1 VSRVSVETE
10 AKSLK
15 LLPLDALHRAR
26 GAKFAPF
33 AGYDMPVQYEGLIA
47 EHKWTRAHAGLF
59 DVSHMG
65 PCFLRIAPGRG
76 LEGDGAH
83 AAVAAIVEPLVA
95 ADIAGLAPGQQRLT
109 VLLNEDGGVLDDL
122 IIARPAEPHEQG
134 GLYIVVNGAVK
145 EQDFA
150 ILGAA
155 AAKAGADFAP
165 ADDRALLALQGP
177 QARAVIARLAPEAA
191 RLSFMTLCRA
201 TIEGERC
208 FLACC
213 GYTGE
218 DGFEILAPMSAAP
231 AIAEWLL
238 AQPEVK
244 PIGLGARDTLR
255 LEAGL
260 CLYGHE
266 LDRTTSPIEAGLAWT
281 IQKRRRKA
289 KDFPGAARILRE
301 LKEGPA
307 RTRVGVAIKEKAPA
321 REGVEIFKD
330 GRRIGAVT
338 SGGFSPTLN
347 APISMGYVETQF
359 SAPGTAIDLIV
370 RGQARAAEI
379 APLPFVPHRYA
390 KVEP

>member
-1 VSRVSVETE
+1 VSVLAETQSTT
-10 AKSLK
+10 AALK

-47 EHKWTRAHAGLF
+47 EHKWTREHAGLF

-65 PCFLRIAPGRG
+65 PCFLRLREGHG
-76 LEGDGAH
+76 LEGDAAH
-83 AAVAAIVEPLVA
+83 AKVAAIVEPLVS
-95 ADIAGLAPGQQRLT
+95 ADILGLAPGQQRLT
-109 VLLNEDGGVLDDL
+109 VLLNEQGGVLDDL
-122 IIARPAEPHEQG
+122 IIGRPAQPHEQG
-134 GLYIVVNGAVK
+134 GLYIVVNGGVK

-150 ILGAA
+150 ILKAA
-155 AAKAGADFAP
+155 ADKAGADFAR

-177 QARAVIARLAPEAA
+177 QARAVLK
-191 RLSFMTLCRA
+191 RLSPDAATLGFMTTGRA
-201 TIEGERC
+201 TIEGARC
-208 FLACC
+208 FVACC

-266 LDRTTSPIEAGLAWT
+266 LDQTISPIEAGLAWT

-289 KDFPGAARILRE
+289 ADFPGAKRILGE
-301 LKEGPA
+301 LKSGPT
-307 RTRVGVAIKEKAPA
+307 RTRVGIAIKEKAPA
-321 REGVEIFKD
+321 RDGVEIFKD
-330 GRRIGAVT
+330 GRKIGIVT

-347 APISMGYVETQF
+347 VPISMGYVETQF
-359 SAPGTAIDLIV
+359 AAPGTPIDLMV
-370 RGQARAAEI
+370 RGSARAAEI
-379 APLPFVPHRYA
+379 APLPFVPHRYS
-390 KVEP
+390 KD